1 MVPLMLRPS
10 FALSE
15 EFGCCRFFKTLSN
28 FFVFAQTLTVFVENA
43 KNHTRSLPAPPKTPK
58 ICLRR
63 LGVSSGWFGKAFP
76 TFLEPLAWAWA
87 RFGPSI
93 FWVTEKKISF
103 FWVGRGS
110 PRAWAGEK
118 LLTNVLQSKGTLSEA
133 FAHTQKALARL
144 LT

>member
-28 FFVFAQTLTVFVENA
+28 FFVFAQTLTVFVEDA
-43 KNHTRSLPAPPKTPK
+43 EKHTRSLLALPKTPK

-93 FWVTEKKISF
+93 FWVTEKKSAF
-103 FWVGRGS
+103 SGLGGGHLGRGRGKS
-110 PRAWAGEK
+110 C
-118 LLTNVLQSKGTLSEA
+118 LLTFNSQKGLFLKLSRV
-133 FAHTQKALARL
+133 FKRL
-144 LT
+144 